1 MTTDSARGFTIIE
14 VILFLAITAAIFAAL
29 MFGVGTGITQQRYIE
44 SVRSYKAVLQN
55 EFEEVQNTHNGETLD
70 IQCDPTARTVV
81 DGVSSRSPSRG
92 SSQCVML
99 GRAVQL
105 SNGGSSVKVSSVIG
119 YEDSNAVA
127 ASTGNQNDAAA
138 FQALSPQFGAF
149 QTDEIELD
157 WGSRLRLPG
166 EATNAVMTVLIMR
179 SPSSG
184 VVRVFA
190 STETAVN
197 AIIADANTGV
207 GAMVDSC
214 IISGDIT
221 MPNQL
226 VRLNP
231 GIGTSESVKIAPLED
246 PATGACQ

>member
-44 SVRSYKAVLQN
+44 SVRSFKAVLQN

-70 IQCDPTARTVV
+70 VQCDPNTRSIV
-81 DGVSSRSPSRG
+81 DGLGSRTPSRG

-99 GRAVQL
+99 GRAIQL
-105 SNGGSSVKVSSVIG
+105 ANGGSSVKVSSVIG
-119 YEDSNAVA
+119 YEDAVSIAAAAGNQDDVA
-127 ASTGNQNDAAA
+127 ALRS
-138 FQALSPQFGAF
+138 LSPQFGSY
-149 QTDEIELD
+149 QTDDIELD
-157 WGSRLRLPG
+157 WGSRLKLPG
-166 EATNAVMTVLIMR
+166 EPANAVVTVLIMR

-190 STETAVN
+190 STDSAVGN
-197 AIIADANTGV
+197 IITDANSGPAATV
-207 GAMVDSC
+207 NSC
-214 IISGDIT
+214 VVAGDIT

-226 VRLNP
+226 VTVNP
-231 GIGTSESVKIAPLED
+231 GLGTSEAVRIADPED
-246 PATGACQ
+246 PAAGACQ